1 MSDGPSGY
9 DVQTR
14 DALLIELEDFHERI
28 LRAARED
35 DVEVVLELIQE
46 REPLVER
53 LSEALVA
60 LPLTRE
66 ARQTLAKRE
75 KELQSELGA
84 RQDAIQLELGTARHR
99 GRATLK
105 YSKNR

>member
-1 MSDGPSGY
+1 MSDGHSGC
-9 DVQTR
+9 DEATR
-14 DALLIELEDFHERI
+14 DALLAELDTFHERI

-46 REPLVER
+46 RGPLVER
-53 LSEALVA
+53 LSEVLVA
-60 LPLTRE
+60 LPLSRE
-66 ARQTLAKRE
+66 ARQALAKQE
-75 KELQSELGA
+75 EELQRELDA
-84 RQDAIQLELGTARHR
+84 RLTSIQDELTTARKR